1 MSGDLLY
8 VFLDFAPHQYLSL
21 RMKEFDF
28 SSEQLPGKLAELK
41 RKTTSLSFFRIFSFL
56 GIIGFFVLGI
66 SESPIWFILFFG
78 CGAVFVYLVSK
89 YNLLKDQEAIYFSL
103 EKMESN
109 RELRK
114 VRKLK
119 SFEAGLEYQNKS
131 HPFSNDLDLF
141 GDHSLFQLLNHTVSK
156 EGKNRLSG
164 LITSDFDLKKAAN
177 LRFAIDELAA
187 KPAFLQSM
195 ESVGLAFYRDEKSI
209 NSWIKWLKQN
219 EQIKSWVI
227 PFAWIGPIGGIILTV
242 LANLGM
248 IPAGFYG
255 IWVLLGMVLLGLVF
269 QSLKKAGEEIPSR
282 NQLKTYRYWLVEI
295 EKQEF
300 RSEGLRNATAGF
312 LEADSNASVLLEELD
327 RLGLWIQNRMNIL
340 YIPINL
346 FFWTDL
352 LLYVRFQKWK
362 SKYGELVSEFPERL
376 ATWEMLVSLGTFQY
390 ELGGKGEIIDMESGI
405 KGFEIAHPLL
415 SPEIAIPND
424 FAQNPETSII
434 LLTGANM
441 SGKTTFMRTLGINCV
456 LVNLGLRPFAK
467 SFGFGDFQLYTSMRN
482 TDNLGESVSSFYAE
496 LSRIKSLIDRIEV
509 GEEIFFLLDEILKG
523 TNTEDRISGSEA
535 LIRQV
540 VNTKALGIISTH
552 DIELADLENRI
563 PKVKNFSFHSEIH
576 DQSIDFD
583 YKLKTGAC
591 PSFNAHKLMELMG
604 IRFQN

>member
-1 MSGDLLY
+1 MRCDLLSG
-8 VFLDFAPHQYLSL
+8 FLDFAPDQYLSL

-28 SSEQLPGKLAELK
+28 SSEQLSEKLSELK
-41 RKTTSLSFFRIFSFL
+41 TKTASLSIFRVLSFF
-56 GIIGFFVLGI
+56 GVIGFFILGI
-66 SESPIWFILFFG
+66 SESPVWFVLFFG
-78 CGAVFVYLVSK
+78 TGAGFVYLVSK
-89 YNLLKDQEAIYFSL
+89 YNLMKDQEAIYFSL

-114 VRKLK
+114 ARKLK
-119 SFEAGLEYQNKS
+119 SFEPGLEYQNKS

-156 EGKNRLSG
+156 EGKNKLSG
-164 LITSDFDLKKAAN
+164 LITSDFDLSKAATF
-177 LRFAIDELAA
+177 RAATDELAA
-187 KPAFLQSM
+187 KPAFLQAM
-195 ESVGLAFYRDEKSI
+195 ESIGLAFYRDEKSI
-209 NSWIKWLKQN
+209 HPWIKWLKEP
-219 EQIKSWVI
+219 EQKKSWVL
-227 PFAWIGPIGGIILTV
+227 PFAWIGPIGGLIFIV
-242 LANLGM
+242 LAILGI

-255 IWVLLGMVLLGLVF
+255 LWVLLGMGLLGLVF
-269 QSLKKAGEEIPSR
+269 QSLKKAGDEIPSR
-282 NQLKTYRYWLVEI
+282 NQLKTYRYWLTEI

-300 RSEGLRNATAGF
+300 RCEGLRNATAGF
-312 LEADSNASVLLEELD
+312 LEDNIKASVLLEELD
-327 RLGLWIQNRMNIL
+327 RLGLWIQNRMNII

-346 FFWTDL
+346 LFWTDL
-352 LLYVRFQKWK
+352 LLYVRLQKWK
-362 SKYGELVSEFPERL
+362 SKYGKLVSEFPEQL

-390 ELGGKGEIIDMESGI
+390 ELGGKGEIIIVESGI

-424 FAQNPETSII
+424 FAQDPESSVI

-467 SFGFGDFQLYTSMRN
+467 AFGFGEFQLYTSMRN

-496 LSRIKSLIDRIEV
+496 LSRIKLLIDRIDA

-540 VNTKALGIISTH
+540 VDTKALGIISTH
-552 DIELADLENRI
+552 DIELAELETRLG
-563 PKVKNFSFHSEIH
+563 KVKNFSFHSEIH

-583 YKLKTGAC
+583 YKLKIGAC

-604 IRFQN
+604 IRFQS